1 MDRLYANTIRHF
13 REMFSLTQAEL
24 KMLSGISQSELSK
37 LEDGSR
43 WPRKKAIFRL
53 CKAFGIS
60 TREFFTYMKD
70 DLARQLKTSWIEP
83 EEGDYD
89 D

>member
-1 MDRLYANTIRHF
+1 MDRLFANTIRHF
-13 REMFSLTQAEL
+13 REKFSLTQAEL
-24 KMLSGISQSELSK
+24 RTLSGISQSELSK

-43 WPRKKAIFRL
+43 WPRKRAIFRL
-53 CKAFGIS
+53 CKALGIS
-60 TREFFTYMKD
+60 TKEFFMYMHD
-70 DLARQLKTSWIEP
+70 DLELQLKSWLEP